1 MKLLPWRDGN
11 SQRGRGDNSQRV
23 DRHISFEGCHNFRDL
38 GGYPT
43 GDGRTVRWRHVFRSD
58 AMHLMTHADAA
69 RVRDD
74 LKIATVIDL
83 RSHAEAEQEPYPHV
97 EASLRRHHLP
107 LIADLPDAQEQSQRK
122 VASNL
127 GEFYVQLIASAGGTI
142 RTVLE
147 ALADTGAAPAV
158 VHCSLGKDRTGV
170 ATAVLLGALG
180 VSDKD
185 IVRDYTLTN
194 RYVGNVVRA
203 ARSAQLE
210 DSFVLTLPPEFLRA
224 PASAMKTL
232 LATVRREHGST
243 REYAGSVGVDG
254 ATVRQLQS
262 ALLT

>member
-1 MKLLPWRDGN
+1 
-11 SQRGRGDNSQRV
+11 
-23 DRHISFEGCHNFRDL
+23 
-38 GGYPT
+38 
-43 GDGRTVRWRHVFRSD
+43 
-58 AMHLMTHADAA
+58 MHLMTHADAV

-97 EASLRRHHLP
+97 EASLHRRHLP
-107 LIADLPDAQEQSQRK
+107 LIANLQNPEEQPQSN
-122 VASNL
+122 AAANL
-127 GEFYVQLIASAGGTI
+127 GEFYVGLMTSAGGAI

-147 ALADTGAAPAV
+147 AIADEGAIPAV

-170 ATAVLLGALG
+170 AIAVLLGALG

-194 RYVGNVVRA
+194 RYIGKMVKA
-203 ARSAQLE
+203 ARSAQRE
-210 DSFVLTLPPEFLRA
+210 ESFVLTLPPEFLRA

-232 LATVRREHGST
+232 LAAMRREHGSMQD
-243 REYAGSVGVDG
+243 YAGSVGVDE
-254 ATVRQLQS
+254 ATVLQLQA